1 MKNKERFAKKILEIA
16 CRGESIAFNKK
27 ENKVTNCGGLL
38 CNDCLFGIPDRGCA
52 DLIKVWSEQ
61 EYVKPSIDW
70 SKIPV
75 DTPILVTIEGT
86 IWKRRYFARFENG
99 KVYAWNDGKTSW
111 SSVDSFDVSA
121 WEYAELAE
129 E

>member
-1 MKNKERFAKKILEIA
+1 M
-16 CRGESIAFNKK
+16 
-27 ENKVTNCGGLL
+27 
-38 CNDCLFGIPDRGCA
+38 
-52 DLIKVWSEQ
+52 
-61 EYVKPSIDW
+61 KPSIDW

-75 DTPILVTIEGT
+75 DTPILVTIEGS

-111 SSVDSFDVSA
+111 SSVDSFDVTSL
-121 WEYAELAE
+121 EYAELAE